1 MPETASDILDCL
13 ARLPED
19 RTRWSRRLGEL
30 LGEMNGEAGQ
40 AAIEASAET
49 LCDRLLSAESRKAL
63 LHLLVES
70 GCLLPVLRSI
80 YETDRARFRELL
92 PLAHAVEPRL
102 HTLVS
107 KRLTELLA
115 AGCSDCVAEVLWLFD
130 SVAQMNGLANL
141 AGELPLLQGAKDPR
155 LRARAA
161 LLSSSL
167 PGGHHLLEQYRE
179 QADPRVRA
187 CIVEWLWFADQP
199 IARVAF
205 EDARR
210 DVQPR
215 VKAYG
220 LLGLYRLGDLR
231 ALPAL
236 AEMAESP
243 QSLTRAVARGAM
255 EMLHEPR
262 FDLYLERLRQ
272 EFGDSQ
278 AKSEPLSLAV
288 KPGRRQLQM
297 FVPQVQKLARGGL
310 RLQVSVRLDDD
321 EPLDPPLRSLD
332 LRAWTDGQPVF
343 NYAVRR
349 VTPARRLAFGVVLPL
364 TLRAASETTPGIR
377 GVLDA
382 LISMPEGELRS
393 AGFYRSGLFMRRLEN
408 DHEGAANSPLAEV
421 PQPLRGPV
429 ITQDGLRFAADLKD
443 ASREDN
449 LALEPGELAL
459 AMVHRLKTLKPAGH
473 IGVVLNEAVKG
484 PPSAF
489 LAESLIQA
497 CRANDFALHL
507 VIVGHARDEI
517 LAPWQVLS
525 RDSGGFHARIA
536 DEEELPGIVRNWM
549 LCFRESY
556 GLEFDAPASISA
568 IRLQVVH
575 PAGAGEITVPVEYG

>member
-1 MPETASDILDCL
+1 MTETDCEIEDCL

-30 LGEMNGEAGQ
+30 LGEMKNEGGQ
-40 AAIEASAET
+40 PAIETAAGI
-49 LCDRLLSAESRKAL
+49 LCDRPLPAESRKAL
-63 LHLLVES
+63 LLMLVER
-70 GCLLPVLRSI
+70 GCLLPVLRRI
-80 YETDRARFRELL
+80 YEIDRARFRELL
-92 PLAHAVEPRL
+92 SLAHAVEPRL
-102 HTLVS
+102 HAFVA
-107 KRLTELLA
+107 KQLTELLA
-115 AGCSDCVAEVLWLFD
+115 LDCSDHVGEVLWLFD

-141 AGELPLLQGAKDPR
+141 AGELPLLQGAKEPR

-167 PGGHHLLEQYRE
+167 PGGHHLLELYRE
-179 QADPRVRA
+179 QGDPRVRA

-220 LLGLYRLGDLR
+220 LLGLYRLGDQR
-231 ALPAL
+231 ALSAL

-243 QSLTRAVARGAM
+243 QALTRAVARGAM

-262 FDLYLERLRQ
+262 FDLYLERLRK

-278 AKSEPLSLAV
+278 ATNEPLSLAV

-297 FVPQVQKLARGGL
+297 SVPQVQKLAQGGL
-310 RLQVSVRLDDD
+310 RLQVSVRLDND

-349 VTPARRLAFGVVLPL
+349 VTPSRRLAFGVVLPL

-382 LISMPEGELRS
+382 LMAMPEGELRS

-408 DHEGAANSPLAEV
+408 DHEGAANSLLAEA
-421 PQPLRGPV
+421 PQPLRWPV
-429 ITQDGLRFAADLKD
+429 ITQDGLLFAADLKD

-459 AMVHRLKTLKPAGH
+459 AMVHRLKTLKPVGH

-484 PPSAF
+484 PPSAL
-489 LAESLIQA
+489 LAQNLIQA
-497 CRANDFALHL
+497 CRESDFALHL
-507 VIVGHARDEI
+507 VIVGQARDEI
-517 LAPWQVLS
+517 VAPWQVLS

-536 DEEELPGIVRNWM
+536 DEEELPGIIHDWM

-556 GLEFDAPASISA
+556 GLEFDAPASASG
-568 IRLQVVH
+568 IRLQAVH
-575 PAGAGEITVPVEYG
+575 PAGAGEITVPVENG

>member
-1 MPETASDILDCL
+1 VPETASEILDCL
-13 ARLPED
+13 ARLSED
-19 RTRWSRRLGEL
+19 RARRDRRLGEL
-30 LGEMNGEAGQ
+30 LGEMDGEAGQ
-40 AAIEASAET
+40 AAIEALAEA
-49 LCDRLLSAESRKAL
+49 LCDRLLSSESRKAL
-63 LHLLVES
+63 LHLLVER
-70 GCLLPVLRSI
+70 GCLLPALRSI
-80 YETDRARFRELL
+80 YDTDRVRFRELL
-92 PLAHAVEPRL
+92 SLAHALEPRL
-102 HTLVS
+102 HTFVS
-107 KRLTELLA
+107 KRLRDLLA
-115 AGCSDCVAEVLWLFD
+115 SDCSNRAGEALWSFD
-130 SVAQMNGLANL
+130 SLAGMNGLANL

-167 PGGHHLLEQYRE
+167 PGGRHLLEQYRE

-187 CIVEWLWFADQP
+187 CILEWLWFADQP

-205 EDARR
+205 EEARR

-236 AEMAESP
+236 AEMAESS

-255 EMLHEPR
+255 EMLQEPR
-262 FDLYLERLRQ
+262 FNLHLERLRK
-272 EFGDSQ
+272 EFGDSP
-278 AKSEPLSLAV
+278 AKGESLSLAV
-288 KPGRRQLQM
+288 TPGPRQLQLP
-297 FVPQVQKLARGGL
+297 VPLVQKLARGGL

-343 NYAVRR
+343 NYAARR
-349 VTPARRLAFGVVLPL
+349 LAPAGRLAFGVVLPL

-382 LISMPEGELRS
+382 LMSMPEGELRS

-408 DHEGAANSPLAEV
+408 DHDGASNLPLAEA

-429 ITQDGLRFAADLKD
+429 ITQDAPRFAADLKD
-443 ASREDN
+443 AAREDN

-459 AMVHRLKTLKPAGH
+459 AMVHRLKTLKPVGH
-473 IGVVLNEAVKG
+473 VGVVLNEAVKG
-484 PPSAF
+484 PPSPC

-507 VIVGHARDEI
+507 VIVGQVRDEI
-517 LAPWQVLS
+517 LTPWQALNQ
-525 RDSGGFHARIA
+525 DSGGFHARIA
-536 DEEELPGIVRNWM
+536 DEEELPGVVHNWM

-556 GLEFDAPASISA
+556 ELEFDAPASTSA
-568 IRLQVVH
+568 IRLQAVH
-575 PAGAGEITVPVEYG
+575 AAGAGEITVQVENG